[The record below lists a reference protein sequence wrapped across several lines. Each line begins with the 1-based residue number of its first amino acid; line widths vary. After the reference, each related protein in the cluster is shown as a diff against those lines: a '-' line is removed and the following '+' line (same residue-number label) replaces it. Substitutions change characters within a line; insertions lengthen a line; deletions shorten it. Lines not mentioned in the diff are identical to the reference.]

1 MQCKKRITLD
11 GLRYASAACVG
22 GVTCDMETEIIEFI
36 SEFTSVKAEKISPS
50 TLINLDLG
58 VDGDDGAELLEEYAK
73 RFNVDLSSMSEIY
86 FGPEGVSI
94 SFIVLWPYYLVR
106 WLLGYK
112 TNDLAPLPV
121 SQLTNSAEA
130 GKWVSM

>member
-1 MQCKKRITLD
+1 
-11 GLRYASAACVG
+11 
-22 GVTCDMETEIIEFI
+22 MENEIIKFI

-50 TLINLDLG
+50 TLINIDLG
-58 VDGDDGAELLEEYAK
+58 VDGDDGAEFLEEYAK
-73 RFNVDLSSMSEIY
+73 RFNVDLDPISEIY
-86 FGPEGVSI
+86 FGPEGSSI
-94 SFIVLWPYYLVR
+94 LFIILWPYYLVR

-121 SQLTNSAEA
+121 LQLIKSAEA

>member
-1 MQCKKRITLD
+1 
-11 GLRYASAACVG
+11 
-22 GVTCDMETEIIEFI
+22 METEIIEFI
-36 SEFTSVKAEKISPS
+36 SDFTSIKAEKISPC

-73 RFNVDLSSMSEIY
+73 RFKVDLSPISEVY

-94 SFIVLWPYYLVR
+94 SFVILWPYYLVR

-112 TNDLAPLPV
+112 TNDLAPLSV
-121 SQLTNSAEA
+121 LQLINSAKA
-130 GKWVSM
+130 GKWVNM